1 MEDGYACERRSNER
15 TGHSS
20 THVSANGTAV
30 VAILVPTRTSCK
42 ISSPAAFSSVSFAYL
57 FSRVFFFFFLKNL
70 LLSSWVVIL
79 EQRQTGSLV
88 FFCFLALVKAELYIP
103 VCVCVRP
110 AWFLCLCFDTV
121 KLTAA
126 ASNILVR
133 LLKPAWL
140 QGARFLRCCD
150 VQGLT

>member
-1 MEDGYACERRSNER
+1 MLASVEAMN
-15 TGHSS
+15 
-20 THVSANGTAV
+20 AQ
-30 VAILVPTRTSCK
+30 AIAAHMYRQMAQQWWQFW
-42 ISSPAAFSSVSFAYL
+42 SPLARPAKFRPRLRFHRCRL
-57 FSRVFFFFFLKNL
+57 PICFLGFFFFLKNL